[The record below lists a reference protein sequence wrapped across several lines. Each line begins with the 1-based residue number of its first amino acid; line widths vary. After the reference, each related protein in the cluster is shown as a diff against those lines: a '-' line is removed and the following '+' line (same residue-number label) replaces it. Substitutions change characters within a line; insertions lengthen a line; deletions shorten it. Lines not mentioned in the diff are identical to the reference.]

1 MFRIVFWDV
10 LPCKIIVDR
19 RFRVCTASIITHPW
33 WWRQYAPL
41 KHRLTIILHGSTSQ
55 KTILNIILAAVR
67 TWNLTS
73 IVSFYRLVLISNNLY
88 LCILIK
94 SIAGKSYHY
103 IPPQWKHCLYM
114 CVYPSKDIFFKN
126 TWKQTDTVSISHRNL
141 EEAGKMHL
149 IHTYQMWCNPF
160 LLYRFVGTHAV
171 PPLLAL
177 LACGKVLCM
186 YLTETHFLH
195 LHDRRSV
202 MQHMAH

>member
-19 RFRVCTASIITHPW
+19 RFRVHTASIITHPW

-41 KHRLTIILHGSTSQ
+41 KRRSTIILQGSTSQ

-94 SIAGKSYHY
+94 NIAGKSYHY
-103 IPPQWKHCLYM
+103 IPPQWKHCLYR

-126 TWKQTDTVSISHRNL
+126 IWKQP
-141 EEAGKMHL
+141 EHL
-149 IHTYQMWCNPF
+149 WHSFNFTLKLRGSRKNASDP
-160 LLYRFVGTHAV
+160 
-171 PPLLAL
+171 
-177 LACGKVLCM
+177 
-186 YLTETHFLH
+186 H
-195 LHDRRSV
+195 LPNV
-202 MQHMAH
+202 M